1 MRNEVIF
8 DKSGIP
14 DIMVAFTP
22 DELGLPA
29 ELKGRKVEAY
39 LIGKY
44 PATMIDGV
52 RSGSARPRAP
62 AGT

>member
-8 DKSGIP
+8 DDRGIP
-14 DIMVAFTP
+14 DIMVAFMP

-44 PATMIDGV
+44 QATMIDGV
-52 RSGSARPRAP
+52 PHSLPFQ
-62 AGT
+62 